1 MNRDFLLL
9 LIFIPLVLFVFVLIA
24 FLILRKRN
32 QKDKSAAL
40 QKLLA
45 SNSSSMSS
53 GAMLQKIYTK
63 LITIPIIKRYVY
75 KIRRRLE
82 LLHDDDEY
90 TIRNETAKIS
100 LRSIII
106 ALVAS
111 IVLAYIN
118 REDLFMMIVS
128 LIGVLVV
135 IENMTDMMVN
145 KIEDTLL
152 KQQLELFS
160 EVRHA
165 YHETNMVEEA
175 LYEASLMEEMEVI
188 VQADKI
194 YEILISAEPELELE
208 KYYDVAPNRFLKAF
222 AGISYLTKEFGDR
235 KVNGISLYLK
245 NMNNITQELQLE
257 ILKRD
262 KLDYL
267 FKSLTYIALAP
278 ILFIIP
284 LKNWAMNSFESTRD
298 FYEGPG
304 GFLGQLGLLGLIF
317 ICYSLLKRIKDNSDR
332 IVVSNDKEEPWQEK
346 IYRLPIIE
354 QFIDHLMPS
363 VTQKEYMKLTRLLK
377 DTNSRQKME
386 WLYVNRVTW
395 CILGF
400 FASIFIISQVH
411 SITVNNILY
420 STTSE
425 DNVFGQMSAD
435 DKNKGD
441 MLSAFDRYFIK
452 TLAENNELVNAVRK
466 DTKEVAV
473 NKIAQ
478 QMIKINNQP
487 LSDESATNIAKRIER
502 KLKFKTVQSTSA
514 KAVIQKAILDSHID
528 MPRESFAADL
538 ANMIFDE
545 AWNEEENTNDSTK
558 GEITLEKIKMCV
570 IKIYN
575 IPLTTEQ
582 INNNAE
588 RIYEKLKIYS
598 QEYFKWIEIVI
609 ALLIAYAMYY
619 MPLVVLK
626 FQKKMRAMEMEDEVM
641 QFQTI
646 ILMLM
651 YIERISV
658 EFIIEWLARYANI
671 FKEPLQ
677 KCLNNYESGAI
688 EALEELKEDAP
699 YKPFVRIVESLE
711 SAVENVALT
720 DAFDELETER
730 SFFQEVRKESN
741 ERLINRKAKIGRA
754 VGFAPMVTLFVGYLI
769 GPLIWSSV
777 ADMGTYF
784 SQMGSML

>member
-1 MNRDFLLL
+1 MDQKMLLL
-9 LIFIPLVLFVFVLIA
+9 LIAVPLVLFVIVLIA
-24 FLILRKRN
+24 FLIL
-32 QKDKSAAL
+32 QKKNKANKSIAL
-40 QKLLA
+40 QKMLT
-45 SNSSSMSS
+45 SNESALSS

-63 LITIPIIKRYVY
+63 LIRLPIINRYVY

-90 TIRNETAKIS
+90 TIRNETAKIA
-100 LRSIII
+100 LKGIIYT
-106 ALVAS
+106 LVAA
-111 IVLAYIN
+111 IVLTYIN

-135 IENMTDMMVN
+135 VENLTDMMVN

-152 KQQLELFS
+152 RQQLELFS

-175 LYEASLMEEMEVI
+175 LYEASLLEDMEVVI
-188 VQADKI
+188 QADKI

-208 KYYDVAPNRFLKAF
+208 KYYDIAPNRFLKAF

-235 KVNGISLYLK
+235 KIGGISLYLK

-278 ILFIIP
+278 ILFILP

-304 GFLGQLGLLGLIF
+304 GFLAQLGLLVLIF
-317 ICYSLLKRIKDNSDR
+317 LSYSLLKRVKDNSDR
-332 IVVSNDKEEPWQEK
+332 TRAEDEKETPWQERV
-346 IYRLPIIE
+346 YRLPIIE
-354 QFIDHLMPS
+354 QFIDQLMPKS
-363 VTQKEYMKLTRLLK
+363 TQKEYVKMRNLLK
-377 DTNSRQKME
+377 ETNSHMKME
-386 WLYVNRVTW
+386 WLYVNRVVW
-395 CILGF
+395 CIAGF
-400 FASIFIISQVH
+400 FISIFVVSQAH
-411 SITVNNILY
+411 AITINNILY

-425 DNVFGQMSAD
+425 SAVFGQMSD
-435 DKNKGD
+435 SDKNAGD
-441 MLSAFDRYFIK
+441 ALSAFDRFFISN
-452 TLAENNELVNAVRK
+452 LVENNEIVKSVRK
-466 DTKEVAV
+466 ESREVAIS
-473 NKIAQ
+473 KIAD
-478 QMIKINNQP
+478 QMLYISNQP
-487 LSDESATNIAKRIER
+487 LSDEAATYLAKRVEK
-502 KLKFKTVQSTSA
+502 KLKFKSVQSTSA
-514 KAVIQKAILDSHID
+514 RASIQKAILDSHIEMPTEDFVDQLAD
-528 MPRESFAADL
+528 MIYEKAWENKDDPG
-538 ANMIFDE
+538 MI
-545 AWNEEENTNDSTK
+545 NLNT
-558 GEITLEKIKMCV
+558 IKECV

-575 IPLTTEQ
+575 VPLSTDQ
-582 INNNAE
+582 AYANAT
-588 RIYEKLKIYS
+588 RVYEKLKIYAN
-598 QEYFKWIEIVI
+598 EYFKWIEIVL

-619 MPLVVLK
+619 MPVIILM
-626 FQKKMRAMEMEDEVM
+626 FQRKMRAMEMEDEVM

-671 FKEPLQ
+671 FKEPLA

-699 YKPFVRIVESLE
+699 YKPFVRIVESLQ
-711 SAVENVALT
+711 SAVENVKLT
-720 DAFDELETER
+720 DAFDELEQER
-730 SFFQEVRKESN
+730 AFYQEVRKETN
-741 ERLINRKAKIGRA
+741 ERLVNKKARIGRII
-754 VGFAPMVTLFVGYLI
+754 GFAPMVTLFVGYLI

-777 ADMGTYF
+777 VDMGTYF
-784 SQMGSML
+784 SQMGSLL